1 MSSGWEHG
9 KAVFQT
15 NRLTDKWFK
24 LWLGPGKKSN
34 ETRCRLCQ
42 NSTMLKKMGWC
53 LTLSFTREKTQGNKS
68 RFLLPCIYYALSRQ
82 PVNTKTDAVS
92 VKKPTT
98 LDNLVVS
105 VSAAKGEIR

>member
-42 NSTMLKKMGWC
+42 NSTMLEKNG
-53 LTLSFTREKTQGNKS
+53 LVPYTLIYKGKNTRE
-68 RFLLPCIYYALSRQ
+68 
-82 PVNTKTDAVS
+82 
-92 VKKPTT
+92 
-98 LDNLVVS
+98 
-105 VSAAKGEIR
+105 